1 MSDSLASDYRDE
13 QVPGALAAA
22 AIVPAVKHQQ
32 LPILPAAQIVPASG
46 NVGIARGEI
55 APEQVAMLMRD
66 LKGNRIAVRDRLS
79 YLEAWDVKAHLTRIF
94 GFGGYSSEVLA
105 SQIIFAQQ
113 VPQARDKNKINW
125 KVAAQVTL
133 RLTIHQLGAVFTEVA
148 IGGSSQPDFT
158 ESADMSVKTAE
169 SDALKRAAIALGTQ
183 FGLSLYN
190 EGSPVDVV
198 KVIVEPNQA
207 AMLVEMR
214 ERAEASRQGAT
225 QQGPSAARAADEATE
240 EFAPAPPSAQ
250 AQTAAQSALQAGF
263 GGGQA

>member
-1 MSDSLASDYRDE
+1 MNDSLASDYRDE
-13 QVPGALAAA
+13 NLIEREARLAPAPRPTPPA
-22 AIVPAVKHQQ
+22 HKAIPIVPTAQ
-32 LPILPAAQIVPASG
+32 LVPAS
-46 NVGIARGEI
+46 NFVGMPSGQLS
-55 APEQVAMLMRD
+55 PEQLGILMRD
-66 LKGNRIAVRDRLS
+66 LNPNRVAVRDKMS

-105 SQIIFAQQ
+105 SQIIYAEQ
-113 VPQARDKNKINW
+113 VPQARDKNKLNW

-190 EGSPVDVV
+190 NGSTADIIRA
-198 KVIVEPNQA
+198 IVEPGQSE
-207 AMLVEMR
+207 ML
-214 ERAEASRQGAT
+214 AEAKGKAAPQGA
-225 QQGPSAARAADEATE
+225 QAGKPAEDEV
-240 EFAPAPPSAQ
+240 APAPPSAEAQ
-250 AQTAAQSALQAGF
+250 AEAQAALAKGF
-263 GGGQA
+263 GA